1 MKSKR
6 LYLVAVLMI
15 CLVLILC
22 ACGKK
27 SAVVDTPAATPAG
40 STAAI
45 SQTDPKQVDIP
56 VTIEPA
62 ATPEPEATPEPTPE
76 PSPEPTP
83 APAPAETPVPSSP
96 PGAPVI
102 TKSPTDETVEEGGTC
117 YFAAGYIDALTAEW
131 HFVSPDLQ
139 TDLPYTEIG
148 TQFPTLVVKNGEFS
162 QMKLQNIPL
171 SLNGWHVY
179 CRYVNKNGVSYT
191 KSATV
196 YVTENTSGTAN
207 TAAPAD
213 TANLPVVTKSPTDE
227 TVTEGGECWFVA
239 KHEKAI
245 LAVWHFVSPDGQTDI
260 AYDAAAEQ
268 FKPVVIE
275 NGDRGAMHLKNIPV
289 SMNGWK
295 VYCRYSNNSGSVD
308 TKTATLTVKA
318 K

>member
-1 MKSKR
+1 MKR
-6 LYLVAVLMI
+6 NRFFLMAVLMI
-15 CLVLILC
+15 CLVLLLC

-27 SAVVDTPAATPAG
+27 NMPVEAPSATPAASTPDV
-40 STAAI
+40 
-45 SQTDPKQVDIP
+45 SQPGQVAVP
-56 VTIEPA
+56 VTMEPVS
-62 ATPEPEATPEPTPE
+62 TPEPTSTPEPEPTPE
-76 PSPEPTP
+76 PTPTP
-83 APAPAETPVPSSP
+83 TPPPAETPVPSSP
-96 PGAPVI
+96 PYAPVI
-102 TKSPTDETVEEGGTC
+102 TKHPTDETVEEGGTC

-179 CRYVNKNGVSYT
+179 CRYVNRNGVSYT

-196 YVTENTSGTAN
+196 YVTENPNGTSGTS
-207 TAAPAD
+207 TADA
-213 TANLPVVTKSPTDE
+213 ANLPVVTKSPTDE

-245 LAVWHFVSPDGQTDI
+245 LAVWHFVSPDGQTDL

-268 FKPVVIE
+268 FAPLVIE
-275 NGDRGAMHLKNIPV
+275 NGDRGAMHLSKIPA
-289 SMNGWK
+289 SLNGWK

-308 TKTATLTVKA
+308 TNSATITVKA

>member
-1 MKSKR
+1 MKHKR
-6 LYLVAVLMI
+6 LYLMAVLMV
-15 CLVLILC
+15 CLILILC

-27 SAVVDTPAATPAG
+27 NAVVDTPAVTPPA
-40 STAAI
+40 STAVV
-45 SQTDPKQVDIP
+45 SPSNPSQVDIP
-56 VTIEPA
+56 VTMEPA
-62 ATPEPEATPEPTPE
+62 VTPEPEPTPEPTPE

-83 APAPAETPVPSSP
+83 TPLPAETPVPSSP
-96 PGAPVI
+96 PYAPVI
-102 TKSPTDETVEEGGTC
+102 TKNPTDETVEEGGTC

-196 YVTENTSGTAN
+196 YVTENTSGNTG

-245 LAVWHFVSPDGQTDI
+245 LAVWHFVSPDGQTDL

-268 FKPVVIE
+268 FAPVVIE
-275 NGDRGAMHLKNIPV
+275 NGDRGAMQLKNIPL

-308 TKTATLTVKA
+308 TKSATLTVKA